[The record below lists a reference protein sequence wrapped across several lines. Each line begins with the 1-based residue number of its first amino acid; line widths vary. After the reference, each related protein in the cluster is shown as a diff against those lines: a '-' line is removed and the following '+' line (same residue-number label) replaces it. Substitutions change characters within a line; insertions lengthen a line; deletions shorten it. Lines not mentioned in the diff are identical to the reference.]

1 MFDDA
6 VVLAYIV
13 LIAFLP
19 LWPIGYLI
27 ADRNKD
33 LVMYEM
39 CIANGMQWVEGS
51 CVE

>member
-1 MFDDA
+1 MRDD
-6 VVLAYIV
+6 VLYFV
-13 LIAFLP
+13 LLGSPFL
-19 LWPIGYLI
+19 LWGVGYLV
-27 ADRNKD
+27 ADRMHKD